1 VRGRESSD
9 PLAGERPGI
18 PGSKSAH
25 PVLPVSATPTTG
37 AVGSRT
43 GRRLGAGDGSP
54 FIGDLR
60 RCPRRF
66 RIVPSSFSDLRRC
79 EWDLLVSPGE
89 RRPGLHIGHQ
99 PLHGIAQQPL
109 SGTDGAAGCP
119 YIGARTD
126 SGGHYTATP
135 TSSHAT

>member
-60 RCPRRF
+60 RCPR
-66 RIVPSSFSDLRRC
+66 PAYKSGAEAL
-79 EWDLLVSPGE
+79 E
-89 RRPGLHIGHQ
+89 GL
-99 PLHGIAQQPL
+99 A
-109 SGTDGAAGCP
+109 
-119 YIGARTD
+119 
-126 SGGHYTATP
+126 SGGRIQNCCSGCRTTRGSVAENSCGTTHNDER
-135 TSSHAT
+135 